1 MPRKNTKK
9 TQRRLE
15 PKANAWAL
23 LPIIVFIVIYA
34 ASAICINHNAMLRS
48 YFNTT
53 PIAPAFVIALIVG
66 LEQNKNK
73 KFQDKLGV
81 IGKGI
86 GNSSIIYMI
95 IIFILA
101 GAFAGTVGRSSASS
115 VAYFVLNYIPAE
127 FSVLVI
133 FIVSCIVSLAMGTSV
148 GSITLMTPIAISVSS
163 VSGQDIGMCVAVVI
177 CGSMFGDNLSIIS
190 DTSIAACT
198 GIGCEP
204 REKFT
209 ENVKIVCPAAI
220 ITIIVLLAFTIGA
233 GNGEQIHDTYDLV
246 NFIPYVLVLVLSLC
260 GLNVCVVLG
269 LGILVGCA
277 IMIF

>member
-1 MPRKNTKK
+1 MPSKNTKK
-9 TQRRLE
+9 TQRKLE

-23 LPIIVFIVIYA
+23 LPIVVFIVIYA
-34 ASAICINHNAMLRS
+34 ASAICINHNEMLRS

-66 LEQNKNK
+66 MEQNKNK

-81 IGKGI
+81 VGRGI

-133 FIVSCIVSLAMGTSV
+133 FIVSCVVSLAMGTSV
-148 GSITLMTPIAISVSS
+148 GSITLMTPIAISVASA
-163 VSGQDIGMCVAVVI
+163 SGQDISVCVAVII
-177 CGSMFGDNLSIIS
+177 CGSMFGDNLSMIS
-190 DTSIAACT
+190 DTAIAACT

-204 REKFT
+204 REKFI
-209 ENVKIVCPAAI
+209 ENAKIVCPAAI
-220 ITIIVLLAFTIGA
+220 ITIILILVFTIGT
-233 GNGEQIHDTYDLV
+233 GNGEQIHEPYDLV
-246 NFIPYVLVLVLSLC
+246 NFIPYVLVLILSLC

-269 LGILVGCA
+269 IGIIVGCA
-277 IMIF
+277 VMIF